1 MTAGEA
7 RALPG
12 RSRYIVDNANLEYA
26 KELARAA
33 GGAILF
39 AFPLLMTM
47 EMWWLGFYMDRL
59 RLALFVGLGM
69 ALLIGLSR
77 RVGFARNTRWFDDIA
92 DALSA
97 YAMGVLVTLLLLA
110 LFGILDGTMSWSQWV
125 GKIAIQSV
133 PAGIGAILAR
143 SQLAGSSDEDEQTE
157 PQPVRYAG
165 ELFLMLGGAVFVAFN
180 VAPTTEIQVIAQL
193 ITPWHGVLLA
203 LVSVTLLHLL
213 VYALNFGGQEEWPED
228 AGFLTVFYR
237 FSLAGYGLA
246 LAVSLYILWTFGRID
261 GTGIAEIVTM
271 TVVLGFPASLGAA
284 TARLIV

>member
-1 MTAGEA
+1 MIDE
-7 RALPG
+7 
-12 RSRYIVDNANLEYA
+12 ANLEYA

-59 RLALFVGLGM
+59 RLALFVGLGLI
-69 ALLIGLSR
+69 LLIGLSR
-77 RVGFARNTRWFDDIA
+77 QVGFAQNARWFDDIG

-97 YAMGVLVTLLLLA
+97 YAIGVLVTLACLA
-110 LFGILDGTMSWSQWV
+110 LFGMLDGTMSWSQWA
-125 GKIAIQSV
+125 GKVAVQSV

-143 SQLAGSSDEDEQTE
+143 SQLTGAPEQDEDM
-157 PQPVRYAG
+157 PDDPPPASYAG

-180 VAPTTEIQVIAQL
+180 VAPTDEIQLIAQL
-193 ITPWHGVLLA
+193 ITPWHAVLLA
-203 LVSVTLLHLL
+203 LCSVALLHLL
-213 VYALNFGGQEEWPED
+213 VYNLGFSGQEEWPEN

-246 LAVSLYILWTFGRID
+246 LAVSLYILWTFGRTD
-261 GTGIAEIVTM
+261 DTGLAETITM
-271 TVVLGFPASLGAA
+271 VVILGFPSSIGAA

>member
-1 MTAGEA
+1 MIDE
-7 RALPG
+7 
-12 RSRYIVDNANLEYA
+12 ANLEYA

-59 RLALFVGLGM
+59 RLALFVGLGLI
-69 ALLIGLSR
+69 LLIGLSR
-77 RVGFARNTRWFDDIA
+77 QVGFAQNARWFDDIG

-97 YAMGVLVTLLLLA
+97 YAIGVLVTLACLA
-110 LFGILDGTMSWSQWV
+110 LFGMLDGTMSWSQWV
-125 GKIAIQSV
+125 GKVAVQSV

-143 SQLAGSSDEDEQTE
+143 SQLTGAPEQDEDM
-157 PQPVRYAG
+157 PDDPPPASYAG

-180 VAPTTEIQVIAQL
+180 VAPTDEIQLIAQL
-193 ITPWHGVLLA
+193 ITPWHAVLLA
-203 LVSVTLLHLL
+203 LCSVALLHLL
-213 VYALNFGGQEEWPED
+213 VYNLGFSGQEEWPEN

-246 LAVSLYILWTFGRID
+246 LAVSLYILWTFGRTD
-261 GTGIAEIVTM
+261 DTGLAETITM
-271 TVVLGFPASLGAA
+271 VVILGFPSSIGAA